1 MNMCFYFKTAITLFY
16 FKYTKIIPTG
26 RWKLVYSPNDYI
38 KEDHSPILYIEHQG
52 DEEIEWIDE
61 TRFLYDR
68 ESFEYINE
76 CQR

>member
-1 MNMCFYFKTAITLFY
+1 MPWLMMA
-16 FKYTKIIPTG
+16 

-38 KEDHSPILYIEHQG
+38 KEDHSPILYIEHRG
-52 DEEIEWIDE
+52 NKGIEWIDE

-76 CQR
+76 SPR

>member
-1 MNMCFYFKTAITLFY
+1 MCFYFKTAITLFY